1 MFDLNAVWKDSIP
14 LGVKDSMSSDVQQQD
29 RLVYVEWEINTRK

>member
-29 RLVYVEWEINTRK
+29 RGDVDEREINTRK